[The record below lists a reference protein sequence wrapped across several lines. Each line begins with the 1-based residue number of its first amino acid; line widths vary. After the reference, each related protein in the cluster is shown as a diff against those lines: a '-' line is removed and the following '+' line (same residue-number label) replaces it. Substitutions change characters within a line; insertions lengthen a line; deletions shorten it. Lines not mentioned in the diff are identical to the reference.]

1 MATLK
6 VITNDLTPAAEVKRR
21 MRRHPKPA
29 AMMSCPKCGGRSLI
43 VETTGAVYEG
53 GKVRGGTKAHL
64 CAHCYMRGE
73 RIVLA

>member
-29 AMMSCPKCGGRSLI
+29 GMLSCHKCGGREVI
-43 VETTGAVYEG
+43 ETRSGVLVAD
-53 GKVRGGTKAHL
+53 GKPTRGTKMLL
-64 CAHCYMRGE
+64 CAACWMRGE
-73 RIVLA
+73 RVMLL